1 MKQLSPFIFGVL
13 MMLCCGSERLS
24 AQHGL
29 VPRQVAAE
37 PEDIVSGLVRLPDPG
52 EVGRSS
58 RSAWM
63 RVPFESA
70 MDGGWV
76 AHMRVPVS
84 QSVRVEGGHSNR
96 DGASALRDQLSLIPL
111 GIGAD
116 RWTLEV
122 RLPGGAPL
130 ELDQEIAAGRA
141 QRVRGTVDQLAP
153 GFPAVRTDLPA
164 VPGLWEVTLSA
175 PAGRGRGASK
185 PPEGYLLISEPG
197 SAVLQSHLTTHAL
210 LAGDSIG
217 VQAELD
223 AASRVTSM
231 ELNVRTQ
238 DGVLALPMLDDG
250 QHDDGL
256 PEDGVFGAVLP
267 PMPAGSVFAQVVAT
281 GLDEKGWPL
290 LRTAEHSFTLIERA
304 AVFTGEASTFVLDET
319 RLGLQIGAWV
329 FGEPQRLHVSTEV
342 WATDA
347 SGVLVPVCWLSTM
360 LPAVGASDPVSGAV
374 QLPLALD
381 VRWLNRQGASA
392 PLELRHLRIQD
403 PDSGIPMDTW
413 PLVRMESVA
422 APLLSG
428 APAGPVLTSMTMG
441 PSPIDPGGQ
450 SHGVTSSIAT
460 VSPSLTRGL
469 MLTHGYCAGG
479 NPWPVQ
485 HFSGDLLEFHDP
497 GQNRSHDQFAQLI
510 GALGAQLD
518 SFGLI
523 GHSQGGNAGLH
534 LYTYY
539 QSGLDHATAGRLI
552 QGVAVPWLGS
562 PLASS
567 LAGLGGIFGVGCG
580 SNDNMSGSG
589 AAIWLAGI
597 PSWARAEVYYWTT
610 QNSGSA
616 CNFFTGLF
624 LDSPNDGVVEKSKGQ
639 LSGGVDLGHV
649 SGWCHTTGMSNSAN
663 YLDQARNLER
673 DTAAAR

>member
-1 MKQLSPFIFGVL
+1 MKQSFTPFILGSLMVL
-13 MMLCCGSERLS
+13 CWGGEGLS
-24 AQHGL
+24 AQQGL

-37 PEDIVSGLVRLPDPG
+37 PEDIVSGLVRLPDPA

-63 RVPFESA
+63 RVPFVA
-70 MDGGWV
+70 APDGGWV

-84 QSVRVEGGHSNR
+84 DMEGR
-96 DGASALRDQLSLIPL
+96 DSKRGASVSRNQLSLIPL
-111 GIGAD
+111 GMGAD
-116 RWTLEV
+116 RWSLEV
-122 RLPGGAPL
+122 RMPDGALL
-130 ELDQEIAAGRA
+130 ELEQEIAAGRA

-153 GFPAVRTDLPA
+153 GFPAVRTDIPA
-164 VPGLWEVTLSA
+164 TPGLWEVTLSA
-175 PAGRGRGASK
+175 PSGRGRRASK
-185 PPEGYLLISEPG
+185 PPEGYLLVAEPG
-197 SAVLQSHLTTHAL
+197 STVLQSHLTTHAL
-210 LAGDSIG
+210 LAGDSVG
-217 VQAELD
+217 VQAQLD
-223 AASRVTSM
+223 EASTATSM
-231 ELNVRTQ
+231 ELYARTP
-238 DGVLALPMLDDG
+238 DGVFALPMLDDG

-256 PEDGVFGAVLP
+256 PDDGVFGAVLP
-267 PMPAGSVFAQVVAT
+267 PMPAGPVFAQVIAT
-281 GLDEKGWPL
+281 GFDENGWPL
-290 LRTAEHSFTLIERA
+290 LRTSEHSFTLIEPA
-304 AVFTGEASTFVLDET
+304 AVFTGEASTFVLDEA
-319 RLGLQIGAWV
+319 RLSLQIGAWV

-342 WATDA
+342 WGTDA
-347 SGVLVPVCWLSTM
+347 SGTLVPVCWLSTM
-360 LPAVGASDPVSGAV
+360 LPTIGSGGAV

-413 PLVRMESVA
+413 PLVRLESVA
-422 APLLSG
+422 APPLLG
-428 APAGPVLTSMTMG
+428 APAGPVFASMTMG

-450 SHGVTSSIAT
+450 SHGVTTTAAR

-469 MLTHGYCAGG
+469 MLSHGYCAGG

-485 HFSGDLLEFHDP
+485 HFSGNLLEFHDP
-497 GQNRSHDQFAQLI
+497 NQNRSHDEFAQLI
-510 GALGAQLD
+510 GALGTQLD

-539 QSGLDHATAGRLI
+539 QSGLDHATDGRLI

-562 PLASS
+562 PLAST

-580 SNDNMSGSG
+580 SNDNMSDNG

-610 QNSGSA
+610 QNSGSS
-616 CNFFTGLF
+616 CNIFTGLF
-624 LDSPNDGVVEKSKGQ
+624 LDSPNDGVVEKNKGQ
-639 LSGGVDLGHV
+639 LSGGTDLGHI
-649 SGWCHTTGMSNSAN
+649 SGWCHTTGMSSPAS
-663 YLDQARNLER
+663 YLDQVRNMER
-673 DTAAAR
+673 DAAAAR